1 MKQTVQIMVGF
12 DKPTLLKDMVEKLV
26 TDQDSNNI
34 LPEDLLQTA
43 STEAYVFGT
52 VTLEENGET
61 ISLAFDG
68 SFLFTCIKST
78 NTGFELTW
86 SCSLS

>member
-26 TDQDSNNI
+26 TSQEPNSS
-34 LPEDLLQTA
+34 LPDGLLQTA

-52 VTLEENGET
+52 ITLEENEET
-61 ISLAFDG
+61 LSLAFDG
-68 SFLFTCIKST
+68 SFLFTCIKSADS
-78 NTGFELTW
+78 GFELTW
-86 SCSLS
+86 SSSLS

>member
-26 TDQDSNNI
+26 TDQDSSNM
-34 LPEDLLQTA
+34 LPEGLLQTA

-52 VTLEENGET
+52 VTLEENRET

-68 SFLFTCIKST
+68 SFLFTCIKSA

-86 SCSLS
+86 SSSLS